1 MFFLVVSCDDATGT
15 HEYKVSKTSLNRTEG
30 CVLISSVLIS
40 VLISS
45 VLICVLISSILLSEV
60 EEHTSIVFGT
70 VKV

>member
-30 CVLISSVLIS
+30 SVLISSVLISVPNSVLIS

-45 VLICVLISSILLSEV
+45 VLISVLICVL
-60 EEHTSIVFGT
+60 H
-70 VKV
+70 